1 MQAISSSQSS
11 PLVREY
17 TREFIRYAP
26 LRVKKNGHTGLSSS
40 SIRNYTGFL
49 NTWLRFEQAEKT
61 TYGFDAL
68 DKKTIERYKK
78 WLLGDCQ
85 YSINHAGRLLS
96 LLKTLGLDAQKND
109 HPTHP
114 YVNFIQRFSLP
125 QRDKIIHTLSFAEMQ
140 QVVDTPVPLP
150 LVSAK
155 KWLIIG
161 FGWANGFLIY

>member
-11 PLVREY
+11 PLVQNIPNLLE
-17 TREFIRYAP
+17 YAP
-26 LRVKKNGHTGLSSS
+26 LRVQKNGHTGLSSS

-85 YSINHAGRLLS
+85 YSINHARRLLS

-114 YVNFIQRFSLP
+114 YVISFSALVYPSAIKSSIPCHLP
-125 QRDKIIHTLSFAEMQ
+125 KCNRS
-140 QVVDTPVPLP
+140 
-150 LVSAK
+150 
-155 KWLIIG
+155 LIRQYPYR
-161 FGWANGFLIY
+161 WPAPKNG